1 MTQQALGPK
10 YIRLNLNTDRMK
22 KTLFIIAS
30 VLCLASCSKD
40 AGCGASLC
48 LSLSGDDS
56 ISTKAVSEAEI
67 DAFSVEVQG
76 TDIVGTYAE
85 MKGQSFPISVGKTF
99 TVTAQ
104 NCSREEALTANGN
117 LGSVRYY
124 GESQF
129 TTIDGENSVSI
140 ACAIVN
146 ARVNVLVDA
155 SFNDYFDQAYTVVTL
170 ANTAQFNDRS
180 VPMGTDDYM
189 WFEAGNDVW
198 ISVTARKKGAAKTM
212 VYTLSEPVIASISA
226 KTSRTVNIK
235 LGDTDTGGLVFS
247 VDGKNVNNSIVL
259 PDYGSG
265 SVVEDQ

>member
-1 MTQQALGPK
+1 
-10 YIRLNLNTDRMK
+10 MK
-22 KTLFIIAS
+22 KILLIIAS
-30 VLCLASCSKD
+30 ALCLAACSKET
-40 AGCGASLC
+40 AGGASLS

-56 ISTKAVSEAEI
+56 ISTKVVSDTEI
-67 DAFSVEVQG
+67 DAFYVEVQG
-76 TDIVGTYAE
+76 TDIVGSYADI
-85 MKGQSFPISVGKTF
+85 KGQNFPIAAGKTF

-117 LGSVRYY
+117 RGTVRYY
-124 GESQF
+124 GENQF

-140 ACAIVN
+140 DCAIVN

-155 SFNDYFDQAYTVVTL
+155 SFHDFFDQAYTSVMI
-170 ANTAQFNDRS
+170 ANTAQFNDRAS
-180 VPMGTDDYM
+180 LMGSDDYM
-189 WFEAGNDVW
+189 WFEAGDNVW
-198 ISVTARKKGAAKTM
+198 LSVSARKKGSGKTM